1 MMEIIPTKQSFRHYL
16 FFWSGQLFSL
26 FGSSI
31 VQFAIIWWITIETGN
46 PIFLAI
52 ASTLYILS
60 SVIVLPFAGVLSDKL
75 NKKQLI
81 LIADSSQVVATLIL
95 ILLFAMNIVN
105 VYLVFVIISVR
116 SIFQAIHLPTV
127 NSIIPAMVPKDKLTR
142 INGINY
148 LFTGLV
154 ELTAPFVGAALLFIF
169 AVYQVFWLDLI
180 TFAIAVIPLLSIK
193 IPSVHD
199 VNKEPDKSFIKE
211 FRIGFRTL
219 RIIPGLFIIII
230 LSMFQNFLTRPI
242 LSLMSFYV
250 YVIHSGSALDF
261 AIVMGLMQGS
271 MIIGAL
277 YTSIKKTWKHQISA
291 YFLGLII
298 INVGYLMFAF
308 VPIGFILMIGVSAA
322 VFGLCFPIVNSL
334 YQTMVQTVVPKD
346 KIGRIT
352 SIDFALS
359 LAITP
364 IASLASGFLAEAFGL
379 TTLILYCAIIS
390 IILTVPVWNLF
401 VRRKINY
408 QDENFIQTTKI
419 RLEEMNGVKKD
430 GRISY

>member
-1 MMEIIPTKQSFRHYL
+1 MEITPTNQSFRNYL

-31 VQFAIIWWITIETGN
+31 VLFAIIWWITIETGN
-46 PIFLAI
+46 PIFLAV

-60 SVIVLPFAGVLSDKL
+60 SVIVLPFAGVLSDRL

-81 LIADSSQVVATLIL
+81 IFADSSQAVITLIL
-95 ILLFAMNIVN
+95 ILFFAFHIVN
-105 VYLVFVIISVR
+105 IYLVFVIISIR

-127 NSIIPAMVPKDKLTR
+127 NSIIPAMVPKKHLTR

-148 LFTGLV
+148 LFTGVV
-154 ELTAPFVGAALLFIF
+154 EITAPFVGAALLFIF
-169 AVYQVFWLDLI
+169 AIYQVFWLDII
-180 TFAIAVIPLLSIK
+180 TFAIALIPLLLIK
-193 IPSVHD
+193 IPSVKD
-199 VNKEPDKSFIKE
+199 IDKEPNKSFFKE
-211 FRIGFRTL
+211 FGIGFRTL
-219 RIIPGLFIIII
+219 GLIPGLLIIII

-242 LSLMSFYV
+242 TTLMSYFV
-250 YVIHSGSALDF
+250 YVVHSGNALDF
-261 AIVMGLMQGS
+261 AIVMGCMQGS

-277 YTSIKKTWKHQISA
+277 YTTIKTTWRHQITA

-298 INVGYLMFAF
+298 INVGYMMFAF
-308 VPIGFILMIGVSAA
+308 VPKGFMLMIGISAA
-322 VFGLCFPIVNSL
+322 VFGICFPIVNSL
-334 YQTMVQTVVPKD
+334 YQTMIQTVVPKD

-352 SIDFALS
+352 SIDFTLS

-379 TTLILYCAIIS
+379 PTLILYCAIIS
-390 IILTVPVWNLF
+390 ILLTIPVWSLF

-408 QDENFIQTTKI
+408 QDENFIQTTKL
-419 RLEEMNGVKKD
+419 RLEEMNGVKND
-430 GRISY
+430 GRISE